1 MTSKL
6 PRMPNNDTELDSL
19 TSQAFFPHR
28 DLRIPKVE
36 MHAYQPSQCCLRTK
50 SFVKKRQHY
59 DVRSTIT
66 SVACKTDSF
75 IPRLIQTNLAQFAN
89 QCVSS
94 WMMEINEFF
103 AQQLDMTCK
112 TM

>member
-28 DLRIPKVE
+28 YLRIPKVA
-36 MHAYQPSQCCLRTK
+36 MHAYQPSQCCLRLK
-50 SFVKKRQHY
+50 SFVKRRQHY

-66 SVACKTDSF
+66 SVGCKTDSF
-75 IPRLIQTNLAQFAN
+75 IPIQTNLAQVSDAQIAVCESMCVLLNDGN
-89 QCVSS
+89 Q
-94 WMMEINEFF
+94 
-103 AQQLDMTCK
+103 
-112 TM
+112 